1 MNANDKDTFST
12 GAVMATQSPQF
23 PGDGTGG
30 FKSKSP
36 KVFLNY
42 FGKDRWIHA
51 LLAEKRTRLVSVVV
65 PPLNRLG
72 LVPDTI
78 SYVGIAFLAGVVLY
92 FVRHPVIA
100 VLFLAGHVICDGVD
114 GAYAR
119 HTGKPSQSGAFTDLA
134 CDQLGMVVV
143 AMMAILHHMVSPVLG
158 AVYIALY
165 LIVVVFGVLINVLGI
180 GSRITITS
188 KYILYIVFAI
198 WAGWG
203 ENYFPLL
210 MYFFSGIMSVEVV
223 IGYLRLKRGIRRKFD
238 TEVRFTEGD
247 PYSGRLNYALNVAV
261 PITVLAVIL
270 VGANLVPLRATFD
283 SPKLMVK
290 WNKGANILGSNGST
304 KALCFGI
311 RDGALLVLVRL
322 PDDTLELRRI
332 TPGRTSAH
340 ESFVVPSYICPAFST
355 LPVDGNV
362 VLIADRSTRLLMGID
377 LEASFARNY
386 AVTVMNL
393 PVRYLSVTAAAVAT
407 WKGTRVWLAA
417 NYLYTRKTYVVDPNQ
432 ALRQGYIL
440 GGEVASYTNGAF
452 PSGMTVHGDTVFD
465 FNKSPL
471 EALIY
476 KTSLKKLVAGK
487 NLLDAAKV
495 SFLPPDRDAL
505 GPVSE
510 GDKLFMLSPNGQV
523 YWLPI
528 HSLPGTEAPSK

>member
-1 MNANDKDTFST
+1 MTA
-12 GAVMATQSPQF
+12 QPPQF

-30 FKSKSP
+30 LKSKSP

-78 SYVGIAFLAGVVLY
+78 SYVGIAFLAGVILY
-92 FVRHPVIA
+92 FVRNPMIA

-119 HTGKPSQSGAFTDLA
+119 HTGKPSQSGAFTDLV

-165 LIVVVFGVLINVLGI
+165 LIVVVFGVLINVLGV

-203 ENYFPLL
+203 DNYFPLL
-210 MYFFSGIMSVEVV
+210 MYFFSPIMAIEVV

-261 PITVLAVIL
+261 PITVLAAIL
-270 VGANLVPLRATFD
+270 VVANLIPLRSTFD

-290 WNKGANILGSNGST
+290 WHKGADILGSDGSVN
-304 KALCFGI
+304 ALCFGI
-311 RDGALLVLVRL
+311 RDGAFLVLVRL

-332 TPGRTSAH
+332 TPGRTSGN

-377 LEASFARNY
+377 LEASFAKNH

-393 PVRYLSVTAAAVAT
+393 PLRFLSVTAAAVAT

-417 NYLYTRKTYVVDPNQ
+417 NHLDTRKTYVVDPNQ

-440 GGEVASYTNGAF
+440 GGEVASYTNGGF
-452 PSGMTVHGDTVFD
+452 PSGMAVHGDTVFD

-476 KTSLKKLVAGK
+476 KTSLNKLVAGK
-487 NLLDAAKV
+487 NLLDASKV
-495 SFLPPDRDAL
+495 SFLPPDKDAL

-528 HSLPGTEAPSK
+528 QSLPATEASSSTR

>member
-1 MNANDKDTFST
+1 
-12 GAVMATQSPQF
+12 MAAQSPQF

-51 LLAEKRTRLVSVVV
+51 RLAEKRTRLVSVVV
-65 PPLNRLG
+65 PPLNKLG

-78 SYVGIAFLAGVVLY
+78 SYVGIAFLIGVVLY
-92 FVRHPVIA
+92 FVRSPVIA

-119 HTGKPSQSGAFTDLA
+119 HTGKPSQSGAFTDLV

-143 AMMAILHHMVSPVLG
+143 AMMAILHHMVSPLLG
-158 AVYIALY
+158 AVYVALY
-165 LIVVVFGVLINVLGI
+165 LIVVVFGVIINVLGI
-180 GSRITITS
+180 GTRITITS
-188 KYILYIVFAI
+188 KYFLYLVFAI
-198 WAGWG
+198 WAFWG
-203 ENYFPLL
+203 TNLFPPL
-210 MYFFSGIMSVEVV
+210 MYFFSAIMAVEVV

-247 PYSGRLNYALNVAV
+247 PYSGRLNYALNTAV
-261 PITVLAVIL
+261 PITVLAIIFI
-270 VGANLVPLRATFD
+270 GANVIPLRALFD
-283 SPKLMVK
+283 KPDFVAK
-290 WNKGANILGSNGST
+290 WDKGPNILGNNADI
-304 KALCFGI
+304 KPLCFGI
-311 RDGALLVLVRL
+311 HKGAFLVLVRL

-332 TPGRTSAH
+332 APDGTSPH
-340 ESFVVPSYICPAFST
+340 ESFVVPSYVCPAFST

-362 VLIADRSTRLLMGID
+362 VLIADSSTRLILGID
-377 LEASFARNY
+377 LDASFARNY

-393 PVRYLSVTAAAVAT
+393 PVRYLSVTAGTVTT
-407 WKGTRVWLAA
+407 WNGKRVWLAA
-417 NYLYTRKTYVVDPNQ
+417 NYLYTRKTYVVDPEQ

-440 GGEVASYTNGAF
+440 GGKVASYTNGAF
-452 PSGMTVHGDTVFD
+452 PSGMTVYGDTVFE

-476 KTSLKKLVAGK
+476 QASLKNLVKGK
-487 NLLDAAKV
+487 NLLDAGEA
-495 SFLPPDRDAL
+495 SFRPPDRDAL

-510 GDKLFMLSPNGQV
+510 GDELFMLSRAGQV
-523 YWLPI
+523 HTLPI
-528 HSLPGTEAPSK
+528 RSLPGMEASSK

>member
-1 MNANDKDTFST
+1 
-12 GAVMATQSPQF
+12 MATPPQQF

-30 FKSKSP
+30 FTSKAP

-51 LLAEKRTRLVSVVV
+51 FLAEKRTRLVSVVV

-78 SYVGIAFLAGVVLY
+78 SYVGIACLVGVILY
-92 FVRHPVIA
+92 FVRSPVIA
-100 VLFLAGHVICDGVD
+100 VLFLAGHIICDGVD

-119 HTGKPSQSGAFTDLA
+119 HTGKPSQSGAFTDLV
-134 CDQLGMVVV
+134 CDQLGMVAV
-143 AMMAILHHMVSPVLG
+143 AMMAILHHMVSPLLG

-188 KYILYIVFAI
+188 KYILYIVFAV
-198 WAGWG
+198 WAAGG
-203 ENYFPLL
+203 DNYFPAL
-210 MYFFSGIMSVEVV
+210 MFFFSFIMAIEVV

-261 PITVLAVIL
+261 PIAVLAAIL
-270 VGANLVPLRATFD
+270 VAANTIPIRATFD
-283 SPKLMVK
+283 SPKLTVN
-290 WNKGANILGSNGST
+290 WQKGANILGEGSG
-304 KALCFGI
+304 ARPLSFGI
-311 RDGALLVLVRL
+311 RDGAFLVLVRL
-322 PDDTLELRRI
+322 PNDTLELRRVI
-332 TPGRTSAH
+332 PSGTSGN

-362 VLIADRSTRLLMGID
+362 VLIADRWTRLLMGID
-377 LEASFARNY
+377 LEASFAGGH
-386 AVTVMNL
+386 AVMVVNL
-393 PVRYLSVTAAAVAT
+393 PLRFLSVTAAATTT
-407 WKGTRVWLAA
+407 WKGTKVWLAA
-417 NYLYTRKTYVVDPNQ
+417 NYLDTRKTYVVDPSQ
-432 ALRQGYIL
+432 AVKQGYIL
-440 GGEVASYTNGAF
+440 GGEIASYTNGAF
-452 PSGMTVHGDTVFD
+452 PAGMTVHGDTVFD

-471 EALIY
+471 KALIY
-476 KTSLKKLVAGK
+476 KTSLTKLVAGK
-487 NLLDAAKV
+487 NLLDAGKV

-510 GDKLFMLSPNGQV
+510 GDKLFMLAPDGQV

-528 HSLPGTEAPSK
+528 ESLPETAASYSDRGQMARK